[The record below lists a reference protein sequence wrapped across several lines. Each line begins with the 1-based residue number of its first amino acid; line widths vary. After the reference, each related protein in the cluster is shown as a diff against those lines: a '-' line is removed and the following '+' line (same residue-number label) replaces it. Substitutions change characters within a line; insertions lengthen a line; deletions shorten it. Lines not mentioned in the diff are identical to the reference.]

1 MEIQFLR
8 FSTGQPHDLAHGV
21 TYGLELNCKSPSD
34 CEIAI
39 EAMGPYLVMII
50 TYKARLRLSGR
61 HQRIYFVEWTEG
73 RMRCVSLHPVS
84 PKRMFI
90 VLAGSACPGRHLL
103 SRGCLCIQGPCR
115 PGA

>member
-8 FSTGQPHDLAHGV
+8 FSTGQPHDLARGV
-21 TYGLELNCKSPSD
+21 TFGLELNCKSPSD

-39 EAMGPYLVMII
+39 EAMGPYLVMIV
-50 TYKARLRLSGR
+50 TYKSRLRLSLSGR

-73 RMRCVSLHPVS
+73 RMRCVSLCAVLSKHI
-84 PKRMFI
+84 RII

-103 SRGCLCIQGPCR
+103 PGGCLCIQ
-115 PGA
+115 